1 MVVLLT
7 QPNIGF
13 KLGEGG
19 GTTSSLYKF
28 WISASVKGVFHIF
41 RSSRKP
47 IKLPEDG

>member
-19 GTTSSLYKF
+19 GTTSSLYKSV
-28 WISASVKGVFHIF
+28 ISALVKGVFHIF
-41 RSSRKP
+41 KSSRKP
-47 IKLPEDG
+47 IKLPEVG